1 MDDSID
7 DIDLD
12 EHAAKPRRP
21 GLPVEP
27 RRLLW
32 LLAERRTLLV
42 RAFVVAALVAVIGF
56 FLLPARYESS
66 AQLLYEG
73 IPLLDP
79 DERARTA
86 DAFVH
91 SALASSRLREVRERL
106 GWNVAL
112 EDIRSQVTVELEAST
127 SMRIVGDA
135 GSPEDALALTQA
147 VVDAFLAGQR
157 AFNQERL
164 ERLRTEN
171 ELALQHAKE
180 RRERALEA
188 YEAFREKSGE
198 PNVLD
203 MQVTLLERS
212 NEVRA
217 QAEEAAVEAAAQKA
231 GIEELEQAQR
241 ELPRQIISSA
251 KKGSPVDTPLARARS
266 ELAEARASLSEE
278 HPRVRALQQRVASL
292 QAQRGNERTE
302 LGEQTLIANPARSS
316 VDQQI
321 ATARGALA
329 AAQERESAL
338 RVLLSSIKEEAE
350 SLVPEEGEARQIV
363 RELEVANERLEEL
376 NRRAASIRDASV
388 RPLTGFRVLS
398 APMLPEEAKRS
409 GFHVFAVAMLPVL
422 TVLMFALVILVRR
435 LRTLTVEAPREV
447 AWWGNGP
454 VLGTSVWPRDPEAL
468 DTFVDEL
475 QDQGMYGAGRTLVV
489 PATEN
494 EREIA
499 CSFAMR
505 LAEAP
510 WLAAAIL
517 DVGDGGSKDGA
528 YSPLVTPA
536 PPTSVQYT
544 PGPAHR
550 SRRLSSQGSPS
561 VATGR
566 VITTPSSRPPRK
578 KTVIGL
584 PAVKPSS
591 PAPDSGGPPETPT
604 APTQEAAAS
613 PPQPSEQGTAGLHS
627 KRNVRATIRM
637 VVPSNGGRVAEASAV
652 GESPTEEDAFLL
664 TRPVPV
670 TSGETSARVE
680 ASPRASADSY
690 SQGASASASNAAMRA
705 AVRLLGEEDHATAIR
720 RSQPPVSWVPGGV
733 RGVALAWNGPLSGP
747 VLRRAARLA
756 HRVMV
761 VVSSGMSGIE
771 LARVPTRLGRQS
783 GFGYVLVNVGD
794 AYVDLEDRVGP
805 VEAFWQAPREGEAGE
820 SKLR

>member
-7 DIDLD
+7 DIELD
-12 EHAAKPRRP
+12 EQGAKPRRP

-32 LLAERRTLLV
+32 LLAEQRTLLL
-42 RAFVVAALVAVIGF
+42 RAFVVAVLLAGVGF
-56 FLLPARYESS
+56 FVLPARYESS

-79 DERARTA
+79 DEKARTP

-106 GWNVAL
+106 GLDATL
-112 EDIRSQVTVELEAST
+112 EHIRSQVSVELEAPT
-127 SMRIVGDA
+127 SMRIEGEA
-135 GSPEDALALTQA
+135 GSAEDALALTQA

-157 AFNQERL
+157 DFNQKRL
-164 ERLRTEN
+164 ERLGIEN
-171 ELALQHAKE
+171 ELALQHAEE
-180 RRERALEA
+180 RRERALEE
-188 YEAFREKSGE
+188 YEAFREKSGK
-198 PNVLD
+198 PN
-203 MQVTLLERS
+203 LLEVQESLLTRS
-212 NEVRA
+212 NQVRA

-231 GIEELEQAQR
+231 RIEELQQAQS

-251 KKGSPVDTPLARARS
+251 KKGSAVDVSLAKARAALAEERS
-266 ELAEARASLSEE
+266 TLSDEHPTVRALKQQVASLEAQRGTEKPELAE
-278 HPRVRALQQRVASL
+278 
-292 QAQRGNERTE
+292 
-302 LGEQTLIANPARSS
+302 QTVVANPARAS

-321 ATARGALA
+321 ATARAALA

-338 RVLLSSIKEEAE
+338 RVLLASLKKEAE
-350 SLVPEEGEARQIV
+350 SLAPEESEARQIIG
-363 RELEVANERLEEL
+363 ELEVANERLEEL
-376 NRRAASIRDASV
+376 NRQAASIRDASV

-398 APMLPEEAKRS
+398 APVLPEGSTRS
-409 GFHVFAVAMLPVL
+409 GIQVAALVMFPVL
-422 TVLMFALVILVRR
+422 TVLVFALVIIGRR

-454 VLGTSVWPRDPEAL
+454 VLGTSVWPRDPDAL
-468 DTFVDEL
+468 DSFVDEL
-475 QDQGMYGAGRTLVV
+475 EDQGMYGAGRTLVV
-489 PATEN
+489 PATET

-517 DVGDGGSKDGA
+517 DVGDRGGKEEIHAPMVTPPPPS
-528 YSPLVTPA
+528 SMPRLTPA
-536 PPTSVQYT
+536 PL
-544 PGPAHR
+544 HR
-550 SRRLSSQGSPS
+550 PRRLSSQASPS

-591 PAPDSGGPPETPT
+591 PAPDSGGPQGTPA
-604 APTQEAAAS
+604 APALEEAASA
-613 PPQPSEQGTAGLHS
+613 PQPSEQRAVGFQS
-627 KRNVRATIRM
+627 KRNARATIRM
-637 VVPSNGGRVAEASAV
+637 VVPGNGGRTAEASEV
-652 GESPTEEDAFLL
+652 GESPSEEEAFLL

-670 TSGETSARVE
+670 TSGETSGRVE
-680 ASPRASADSY
+680 ASPRPSADSH
-690 SQGASASASNAAMRA
+690 SRGGPASNAVMRA
-705 AVRLLGEEDHATAIR
+705 AVRLLGEEDEVTAIR
-720 RSQPPVSWVPGGV
+720 RSQPPVSWASGEVK
-733 RGVALAWNGPLSGP
+733 GVALAWNGPLSGP
-747 VLRRAARLA
+747 ILRRAARLA

-771 LARVPTRLGRQS
+771 LARLPTRLGREN
-783 GFGYVLVNVGD
+783 GVGYVLVNVDD

-805 VEAFWQAPREGEAGE
+805 VEAFWQGPREGEGGE

>member
-1 MDDSID
+1 LDDSID
-7 DIDLD
+7 EMELD
-12 EHAAKPRRP
+12 EQVAKPRRP

-27 RRLLW
+27 RRLWW
-32 LLAERRTLLV
+32 LLAEHRTLLV
-42 RAFVVAALVAVIGF
+42 RAFVAAALVALVGF
-56 FLLPARYESS
+56 FLLPARYKSS

-79 DERARTA
+79 DERAQTP

-91 SALASSRLREVRERL
+91 SALALSRLREVRERL
-106 GWNVAL
+106 GWSVTL
-112 EDIRSQVTVELEAST
+112 EDLRSQVTVELEAST
-127 SMRIVGDA
+127 SMRIVGKA
-135 GSPEDALALTQA
+135 GSAEDALALTQA
-147 VVDAFLAGQR
+147 VVEAFLAGQR
-157 AFNQERL
+157 DFNQKRL
-164 ERLRTEN
+164 ERLGAEN
-171 ELALQHAKE
+171 ELALQHARE
-180 RRERALEA
+180 SRERALEA

-198 PNVLD
+198 PNVLEV
-203 MQVTLLERS
+203 QESLLARF
-212 NEVRA
+212 NDVRA

-231 GIEELEQAQR
+231 RIEELEQAQR
-241 ELPRQIISSA
+241 ELPRQIVSSA
-251 KKGSPVDTPLARARS
+251 RVGSPVDTPLARARA

-278 HPRVRALQQRVASL
+278 HPRVQALRERVASL
-292 QAQRGNERTE
+292 QAQRGNEAAE
-302 LGEQTLIANPARSS
+302 LGEQTVTANPARAS

-321 ATARGALA
+321 ATARAALA
-329 AAQERESAL
+329 AAQERESAF
-338 RVLLSSIKEEAE
+338 RVLLSSIKEEAG
-350 SLVPEEGEARQIV
+350 SLAPEEAETRQIV

-376 NRRAASIRDASV
+376 NRQAASIRDASV

-398 APMLPEEAKRS
+398 APTLPEESKRS
-409 GFHVFAVAMLPVL
+409 GVHILGVAMLPVL
-422 TVLMFALVILVRR
+422 TVLIFALVIIGRR

-454 VLGTSVWPRDPEAL
+454 VLGTSVWPRDPDAL

-489 PATEN
+489 PATET

-517 DVGDGGSKDGA
+517 DVGDRGGKNA
-528 YSPLVTPA
+528 PYSPLVTPA
-536 PPTSVQYT
+536 PPASAQQT
-544 PGPAHR
+544 PGPPQR
-550 SRRLSSQGSPS
+550 PRRLSSQASPS

-566 VITTPSSRPPRK
+566 VITTPPSRPPRK
-578 KTVIGL
+578 RTVVGL
-584 PAVKPSS
+584 PAVKPLGTG
-591 PAPDSGGPPETPT
+591 PDSDAPPE
-604 APTQEAAAS
+604 APASPVRDAAAS
-613 PPQPSEQGTAGLHS
+613 APQPSSGPRAEGFRS
-627 KRNVRATIRM
+627 KRNARATIRM
-637 VVPSNGGRVAEASAV
+637 VVPANGVRAEASAV
-652 GESPTEEDAFLL
+652 GDPPAEEEAFLL

-670 TSGETSARVE
+670 ISGDTGAQASARADAE
-680 ASPRASADSY
+680 SQRAAASSAV
-690 SQGASASASNAAMRA
+690 MRA
-705 AVRLLGEEDHATAIR
+705 AVKLLGDEDDLTEIR
-720 RSQPPVSWVPGGV
+720 RSQPPISSATGQV

-771 LARVPTRLGRQS
+771 LAKLPTRLGRQN
-783 GFGYVLVNVGD
+783 GVGYVLVNVDD

-820 SKLR
+820 RKLR